1 MSISHEA
8 VCTWIYAQPKGEL
21 GVHSRGLGSD
31 ILDTP
36 AWQQCLQF

>member
-1 MSISHEA
+1 MGLYKLNGKQVGA
-8 VCTWIYAQPKGEL
+8 GTFGTWD